1 MFEKMTS
8 VGVQFSLRG
17 ELGWRA
23 ISKLPPISPR
33 GLYEPHNRQLT
44 VLGVSK
50 IFTPVPQSP
59 ASTLALSM
67 LRNGASR
74 LALSTIRAPAAR
86 PSASFQNI
94 TPTFQWQTQYSSVAS
109 KRPQLLVRNQLKPIQ
124 VAIARR
130 TITDKQKQAESRYSK
145 EELKPSPE
153 TVTASSSTHAMFG
166 EVGVDIGVENKDNE
180 RGVDVTA
187 GLKHDVVGA

>member
-1 MFEKMTS
+1 
-8 VGVQFSLRG
+8 
-17 ELGWRA
+17 
-23 ISKLPPISPR
+23 
-33 GLYEPHNRQLT
+33 
-44 VLGVSK
+44 
-50 IFTPVPQSP
+50 
-59 ASTLALSM
+59 M

-86 PSASFQNI
+86 PFASFQNI

-130 TITDKQKQAESRYSK
+130 TITDEQKQAESRYSK

-153 TVTASSSTHAMFG
+153 TVSASSSTHAMFG
-166 EVGVDIGVENKDNE
+166 EVGVDIGVQNKDNE
-180 RGVDVTA
+180 KGVDVTA
-187 GLKHDVVGA
+187 GLRHDVVSA